1 VANPPPQLLLTAP
14 PPPPRPYGLFD
25 VALGPMPFPSANS
38 VGGGVQYVPDTCEDG
53 IYLYAMNCPAVS
65 GSKTF
70 MGVEAAISGA
80 PFGVVASYSCGPVGF
95 SFEEAAERVRT
106 RMALHEQRAVEKRVW
121 SGTTLGNDRGVI
133 AGLFRNATDLGASAC
148 VTDAVAKLEQALADN
163 GIVGG
168 LIHARPYMA
177 SHLAQAHLLEK
188 GPGRSCVTKR
198 YTPVVF
204 GEGYDGTGPAGEAVT
219 ATVEYMYASGRIA
232 IWQDAEVFI
241 PPPGQVLN
249 KSTNELNLVGEKI
262 FAAAVECGVWTTA
275 VTRSCATTGVV

>member
-1 VANPPPQLLLTAP
+1 
-14 PPPPRPYGLFD
+14 
-25 VALGPMPFPSANS
+25 MPFPSANS